1 MNKPDHNAYDP
12 RAQPQAVPPRWVR
25 WLLTR
30 LHPKDTLEEVEGDLD
45 ELYAHWY
52 NRSGKTRATL
62 RYVLNVVS
70 VLPPFVRRRK
80 QTKQDYEHLSSLH
93 PAMLRNY
100 LKIAFRNLARNSTY
114 SLLNVAGLALG
125 MTCGILLFTLIT
137 YHLSFDNF
145 HPQSDRTYR
154 FVTEQHRET
163 ISYSRGVPAPL
174 GKAFRTDYTFADKVA
189 RLATFD
195 DMLITV
201 KQGQAM
207 AKYKEPEGVAFAEP
221 DFFGMFNY
229 PLLNGTRATTLTEPN
244 TAILTERLARK
255 YFGDAS
261 PMNQLIR
268 MNNKIDLRIVGVLK
282 DLPINTDLRAE
293 IFASYATLNQYDAWL
308 ASDDSWGG
316 IVSSMQCF
324 AQLRPGIT
332 PQQVER
338 VLPAYVKKYRPTSK
352 NVHHYKLQPLAD
364 MHFDARYGGAMTKTN
379 LWVLAC
385 VGLFLLITAC
395 VNFVNLATAQALNRS
410 KEVGVRKVL
419 GSVRGQ
425 LFWQFITETGL
436 ITVTALLLSLLW
448 ATILLPVVN
457 EWFGARLQLKLF
469 SDWQLP
475 LFLLALT
482 VLVTLFSG
490 AYPGL
495 ILSRFQPILALKG
508 RLSQQAI
515 GGFNTRRALIVTQF
529 AISQTLI
536 IGVIVIANQMRYA
549 QQAELGFNKE
559 AVVMVS
565 LATNSKPQT
574 QHTVANRFSA
584 LAGVK
589 KVSLCQ
595 AAPASRSNWS
605 TSPRYDNRPE
615 DEPFA
620 VNVRGGDDQFMSLFD
635 LQLVAGRN
643 VYPADSVREFVV
655 NEAFVR
661 KLNLTAPGAV
671 LGKMLSLNGDRF
683 KGPIVGVI
691 RDFHDKSFHE
701 HIEPMCISTVAENY
715 DYYAVK
721 IDLPMAQP
729 TLAGLD
735 AIWSQTHPDQ
745 VFAYQFLDEQIAEFY
760 ETETLM
766 LTLIQAFAAIAIFIG
781 CLGLYGLVSFMAAQ
795 KTKEIGIRKVLGSS
809 TGQIIWIFAGEFTR
823 LILIAFIV
831 AMPVAWFAMSRWLQ
845 TFKDQI
851 SIGPDVFAFAM
862 LGTFLVAILTVG
874 YRSIKAALMN
884 PVNSLRSE

>member
-1 MNKPDHNAYDP
+1 MNVPESTP
-12 RAQPQAVPPRWVR
+12 QPQPTPPRWVR

-30 LHPKDTLEEVEGDLD
+30 LHPEDTLEEVEGDLD
-45 ELYAHWY
+45 ELYAYWHD
-52 NRSGKTRATL
+52 RKGQTQATL

-80 QTKQDYEHLSSLH
+80 QTKQDYEHISSLH

-100 LKIAFRNLARNSTY
+100 LKIAFRNLTRNSTY

-145 HPQSDRTYR
+145 HTQSDRIYR

-163 ISYSRGVPAPL
+163 ISYSRSVPAPL
-174 GKAFRTDYTFADKVA
+174 GKVFRNEHTFAEKVA
-189 RLATFD
+189 RIATFD

-201 KQGQAM
+201 KQGREV
-207 AKYKEPEGVAFAEP
+207 AKYKEPEGIAFAEP
-221 DFFGMFNY
+221 DFFDLFNY
-229 PLLNGTRATTLTEPN
+229 PLINGSKVTALTEPN
-244 TAILTERLARK
+244 TAVLTERMAHK
-255 YFGDAS
+255 YFGGAD
-261 PMNQLIR
+261 PINQLIR
-268 MNNKIDLRIVGVLK
+268 IDNKIDLRITGVLK
-282 DLPINTDLRAE
+282 NLPINTDQRAE
-293 IFASYATLNQYDAWL
+293 IIVSYNTLKQYDDWL

-316 IVSSMQCF
+316 ITSAMQCYVR
-324 AQLRPGIT
+324 LRSGIT
-332 PQQVER
+332 PEQVEA
-338 VLPAYVKKYRPTSK
+338 VMPAYVKQYRPTNK

-364 MHFDARYGGAMTKTN
+364 VHFDARYDGAMTKTN

-385 VGLFLLITAC
+385 IGLFLIITAC

-436 ITVTALLLSLLW
+436 IATTALLIALLCSLAVLPFVNDWFKAHLSL
-448 ATILLPVVN
+448 N
-457 EWFGARLQLKLF
+457 LF
-469 SDWQLP
+469 SGWQLP
-475 LFLLALT
+475 LFVLGLT
-482 VLVTLFSG
+482 VLVTLFAG

-495 ILSRFQPILALKG
+495 ILAGFQPILALKG

-515 GGFNTRRALIVTQF
+515 GGFNTRRALIITQF
-529 AISQTLI
+529 AISQILI

-549 QQAELGFNKE
+549 QQSEVGFDKD
-559 AVVMVS
+559 AVVMVP
-565 LATNSKPQT
+565 LATDSKPQT
-574 QHTVANRFSA
+574 MHAVADRFSA

-589 KVSLCQ
+589 NVSLCQ
-595 AAPASRSNWS
+595 AAPASNSNWT
-605 TSPRYDNRPE
+605 TSPRYDNRPDE
-615 DEPFA
+615 EPFS
-620 VNVRGGDDQFMSLFD
+620 VNVRAADDRFIPMFD

-643 VYPADSVREFVV
+643 SYPADSVREFVV

-661 KLNLTAPGAV
+661 KLNLPSSALV
-671 LGKMLSLNGDRF
+671 LGKKVSLNGGEF
-683 KGPIVGVI
+683 EGPIVGVV
-691 RDFHDKSFHE
+691 RDFHDKSFHQDMA
-701 HIEPMCISTVAENY
+701 PMCISTALKNY
-715 DYYAVK
+715 EYYAVK
-721 IDLPMAQP
+721 IDLSTAQT
-729 TLAGLD
+729 TLAALD
-735 AIWSQTHPDQ
+735 GIWSQTHPDQ
-745 VFAYQFLDEQIAEFY
+745 VFSYQFLDDQIAEFY

-766 LTLIQAFAAIAIFIG
+766 LRLIQAFAAIAIFIG

-823 LILIAFIV
+823 LILIAFAV
-831 AMPVAWFAMSRWLQ
+831 AVPVAWFAMSRWLQ

-851 SIGPDVFAFAM
+851 SIGVDVFALAI

-874 YRSIKAALMN
+874 YRSMKAALMN
-884 PVNSLRSE
+884 PVKSLRSE

>member
-1 MNKPDHNAYDP
+1 MNPT
-12 RAQPQAVPPRWVR
+12 PPRWVR
-25 WLLTR
+25 WLLR
-30 LHPKDTLEEVEGDLD
+30 WLHPDDTLEEVEGDLD
-45 ELYAHWY
+45 ELYAYWY
-52 NRSGKTRATL
+52 ERAGQPQATL
-62 RYVLNVVS
+62 RYVLNVLS

-80 QTKQDYEHLSSLH
+80 QAKQPYEQLSSLH

-100 LKIAFRNLARNSTY
+100 FIIALRNLTRNRAY
-114 SLLNVAGLALG
+114 SLLNVAGLTLG
-125 MTCGILLFTLIT
+125 LTCGILLFTLIT
-137 YHLSFDNF
+137 YHLSFDTF

-154 FVTEQHRET
+154 LVTEQHRET

-174 GKAFRTDYTFADKVA
+174 GKAFRTDYTFAEKVA

-195 DMLITV
+195 AMLITV

-207 AKYKEPEGVAFAEP
+207 DKYKEPEGVAFAEA
-221 DFFGMFNY
+221 DFFDMFNY
-229 PLLNGTRATTLTEPN
+229 PLTNGHQVTTLTEPN

-255 YFGDAS
+255 YFGAAS
-261 PMNQLIR
+261 PINQTIR
-268 MNNKIDLRIVGVLK
+268 MNNRVDLRIVGVLK
-282 DLPINTDLRAE
+282 DLPVNTDLRAE
-293 IFASYATLNQYDAWL
+293 IFASYSTLKQYDEWL

-324 AQLRPGIT
+324 LRLRPGIS

-338 VLPAYVKKYRPTSK
+338 VFPAYVKKYRPTSK

-385 VGLFLLITAC
+385 VGLFLLTTAC

-419 GSVRGQ
+419 GSIRGQ
-425 LFWQFITETGL
+425 LFWQFMAETSL
-436 ITVTALLLSLLW
+436 ITVTALLLALLSSF
-448 ATILLPVVN
+448 ALLPFVN
-457 EWFGARLQLKLF
+457 EWFGARLSLNLLT
-469 SDWQLP
+469 DWRLP
-475 LFLLALT
+475 VFALILT

-495 ILSRFQPILALKG
+495 ILARFQPILALKG

-529 AISQTLI
+529 AISQILI

-549 QQAELGFNKE
+549 QQAELGFDKE

-565 LATNSKPQT
+565 LATDSKPQT
-574 QHTVANRFSA
+574 RHSVADRFSA

-589 KVSLCQ
+589 KVALCQ
-595 AAPASRSNWS
+595 AAPASSSNWS

-620 VNVRGGDDQFMSLFD
+620 VNVRGGDDQFIPLFG
-635 LQLVAGRN
+635 LQLVTGRN

-661 KLNLTAPGAV
+661 KLNLASPDAV

-691 RDFHDKSFHE
+691 QDFHDKSFHAD
-701 HIEPMCISTVAENY
+701 IEPMCISTIAENY

-721 IDLPMAQP
+721 IDLSMAQS
-729 TLAGLD
+729 TLVALETL
-735 AIWSQTHPDQ
+735 WSQTHPDQ
-745 VFAYQFLDEQIAEFY
+745 VFTYQFLDEQIAEFY
-760 ETETLM
+760 ETESLM
-766 LTLIQAFAAIAIFIG
+766 LKLIQVFAGIAIFIG

-809 TGQIIWIFAGEFTR
+809 LSQIIWIFAGEFTR
-823 LILIAFIV
+823 LILLAFIV
-831 AMPVAWFAMSRWLQ
+831 AVPVAWLAMNQWLQ
-845 TFKDQI
+845 TFKDQV
-851 SIGPDVFAFAM
+851 SIGPDVFALAM

-874 YRSIKAALMN
+874 YRSVKAALMN
-884 PVNSLRSE
+884 PVKSLRSE